1 MSIANTTLGT
11 GWSPGSPNK
20 KDGLQ
25 KMYVNSKYHIAIG
38 YWVGP
43 PNKKGGLGNLSL
55 ASDPLLLRLVRPL
68 CVNEY

>member
-11 GWSPGSPNK
+11 GWSPGSPN
-20 KDGLQ
+20 
-25 KMYVNSKYHIAIG
+25 S
-38 YWVGP
+38 
-43 PNKKGGLGNLSL
+43 NKKGGLGNLSL